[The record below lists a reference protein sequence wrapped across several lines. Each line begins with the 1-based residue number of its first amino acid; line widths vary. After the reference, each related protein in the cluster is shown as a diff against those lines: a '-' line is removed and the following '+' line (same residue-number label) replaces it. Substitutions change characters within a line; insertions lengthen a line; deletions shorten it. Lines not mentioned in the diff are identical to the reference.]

1 MLEDGQGR
9 TDPDKVLKA
18 TFKWSLGGIAG
29 MTHMERE
36 WQVGR
41 ALSALEETDKGVPGF
56 MSTGAAVVTKSGI
69 FRGIATE
76 QVLREPRQVV
86 FNLAGLGRQRA
97 VFIRTSLL

>member
-1 MLEDGQGR
+1 MSLSDWPQGGVFLLEDGQGR

-41 ALSALEETDKGVPGF
+41 ALSALEDTDKGVPGF

-69 FRGIATE
+69 FRGTVA
-76 QVLREPRQVV
+76 QVFCKCGAIQD
-86 FNLAGLGRQRA
+86 Q
-97 VFIRTSLL
+97 